1 MKKLTLLLM
10 TITFGVF
17 MLAATTSASAKDKPA
32 SGTWT
37 GTLIDKHCS
46 AKNASDPSSHE
57 KDCVMKCSPNGKDLG
72 MIVDGKFYSFDK
84 KGEKLGWTILKKSKA
99 ENNVQVTVNGKLAG
113 NKISVSKMMPA

>member
-1 MKKLTLLLM
+1 MKKLTSLLLA
-10 TITFGVF
+10 FALGVF
-17 MLAATTSASAKDKPA
+17 MLAASAPAHAKDQPT
-32 SGTWT
+32 SGTWS

-46 AKNASDPSSHE
+46 AKNASDPSGHE
-57 KDCVMKCSPNGKDLG
+57 KSCVMKCAANGKDLG

-84 KGEKLGWTILKKSKA
+84 KGEKLGWNILKKSKA